1 MLSYSLFP
9 VFSNLE
15 ANRET
20 QQTEA
25 RAIAEEKQNRVLSG
39 VPA

>member
-9 VFSNLE
+9 VLSNLK
-15 ANRET
+15 ADRET

-25 RAIAEEKQNRVLSG
+25 RAIAEEKQNRVLSRA
-39 VPA
+39 PA